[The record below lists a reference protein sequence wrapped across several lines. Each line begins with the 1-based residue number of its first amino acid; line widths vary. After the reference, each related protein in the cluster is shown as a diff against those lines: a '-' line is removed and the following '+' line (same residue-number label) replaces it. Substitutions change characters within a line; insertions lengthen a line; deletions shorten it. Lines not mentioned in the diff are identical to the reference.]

1 MRHEA
6 NSPIYPPASSF
17 AVGTGSIVALMQD
30 MRARLAR
37 IADALV
43 DGEGDLAAAIIEGL
57 ETDLR
62 KAAAAL
68 EGVEIA

>member
-1 MRHEA
+1 
-6 NSPIYPPASSF
+6 
-17 AVGTGSIVALMQD
+17 MQD